1 MNGVSETIV
10 QVGVVGGLMLVGV
23 GMLLTVIRLVR
34 GPSRA
39 DRVVA
44 LDLLTILA
52 IALIACLAVATGSDA
67 LLDVA
72 IALAL
77 VAFLGTVA
85 LAKAIERP
93 DSGMEQL
100 RR

>member
-1 MNGVSETIV
+1 MNGVSETII
-10 QVGVVGGLMLVGV
+10 QVGVVGGLTLVGIS
-23 GMLLTVIRLVR
+23 MLLTLIRLVR

-85 LAKAIERP
+85 LAKAIERR
-93 DSGMEQL
+93 DARTEGQ
-100 RR
+100 R

>member
-1 MNGVSETIV
+1 MNGVSEAIV
-10 QVGVVGGLMLVGV
+10 QVGVGGGLALVGI
-23 GMLLTVIRLVR
+23 GMLLTLIRLVR

-52 IALIACLAVATGSDA
+52 IALIACLAVATDSDA

-85 LAKAIERP
+85 LAKAIERRDRGP
-93 DSGMEQL
+93 EEP
-100 RR
+100 R

>member
-1 MNGVSETIV
+1 MNEFSETIV
-10 QVGVVGGLMLVGV
+10 QVGVVGGLTLVGI
-23 GMLLTVIRLVR
+23 GMLLTLIRLVR

-85 LAKAIERP
+85 LAKAIERRDTGP
-93 DSGMEQL
+93 EEP
-100 RR
+100 R

>member
-10 QVGVVGGLMLVGV
+10 QIGVVGGVILVGV
-23 GMLLTVIRLVR
+23 GMLLTLIRLVR

-44 LDLLTILA
+44 LDLLTILSV
-52 IALIACLAVATGSDA
+52 ALIACLAVATGSDA

-85 LAKAIERP
+85 LAKAIDKRSPGGE
-93 DSGMEQL
+93 GA
-100 RR
+100 